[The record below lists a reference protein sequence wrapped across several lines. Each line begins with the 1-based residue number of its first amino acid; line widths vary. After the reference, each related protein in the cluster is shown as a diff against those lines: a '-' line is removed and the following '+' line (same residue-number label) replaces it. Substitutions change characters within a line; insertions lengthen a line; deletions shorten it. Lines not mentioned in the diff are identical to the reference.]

1 MRFCHKV
8 LLEAFFSHFWYT
20 TIYVNASFASCVVS
34 KGMYWVEEEN
44 FLFFAFFS
52 GFVERDSMET
62 QHTAPPARP
71 GVFGNRMGIHL
82 AEKRHAKP
90 ANPSSS
96 TVNQA
101 ARDDV
106 Q

>member
-1 MRFCHKV
+1 
-8 LLEAFFSHFWYT
+8 
-20 TIYVNASFASCVVS
+20 
-34 KGMYWVEEEN
+34 MYWVEEEN

-62 QHTAPPARP
+62 QHAAPP
-71 GVFGNRMGIHL
+71 GVFGNRLGIHL